1 MSVLVEYFSSTNL
14 SSPRDIL
21 FERIILIIQ
30 LLNVKLLIKIFK
42 LKHQDHCDLR
52 FVLQAIV
59 IPKFFN
65 LKKSENE
72 NTLIC
77 ITYEK

>member
-1 MSVLVEYFSSTNL
+1 MFVEYFSPTNL
-14 SSPRDIL
+14 SSPRDVL

-65 LKKSENE
+65 LKKKSENE